1 MNTLMKPGSLQ
12 GRGALLRNSAVA
24 VVLAVTALLPLLTG
38 SPYVM
43 DVGIQILFYVTLA
56 LGLNVVVGYAGL
68 LDLGYAAYFAV
79 GSYAAGILTQHFGL
93 SFWLALL
100 VAGVAAMLL
109 GLLIGGTV
117 LRLRSDYL
125 AIVTLG
131 FGEIIRITASNL
143 DITGGPSG
151 IFSIPSPSIFG
162 FQLNQPIHYYYLTL
176 ILVIVSAV
184 ALTRVANS
192 RIGRAWACIREDQDA
207 AEAMGIPTLG
217 YRLLAYVTGTCWAGL
232 TGAIFAVKMTAVSPM
247 SFSFMQSITVLLA
260 VVMGGLGSIPGVILG
275 GALVILLP
283 EFLRGV
289 AEWRYLVFGLV
300 LILLMIFRPVGLW
313 PARSS
318 AKEE

>member
-1 MNTLMKPGSLQ
+1 MSTLST
-12 GRGALLRNSAVA
+12 RGIGPKSDKFLKNGVGLF
-24 VVLAVTALLPLLTG
+24 VLGVSILLPMFYSG
-38 SPYVM
+38 PYVM
-43 DVGIQILFYVTLA
+43 DVGIQILFSVTLA

-79 GSYAAGILTQHFGL
+79 GAYGAGILMQKLHL
-93 SFWLALL
+93 SFWLALP

-131 FGEIIRITASNL
+131 FGEIIRITATNL

-151 IFSIPSPSIFG
+151 IFSIPAPDLFG
-162 FQLNQPIHYYYLTL
+162 FALNKPIHYYYLTL
-176 ILVIVSAV
+176 VLVVVSAIALSKV
-184 ALTRVANS
+184 ADS

-207 AEAMGIPTLG
+207 AECMGIPTLRF
-217 YRLLAYVTGTCWAGL
+217 RLLAYAAGTCWAGL
-232 TGAIFAVKMTAVSPM
+232 TGAIFAVKMTAVSPL
-247 SFSFMQSITVLLA
+247 SFGFMQSITILLA

-275 GALVILLP
+275 GAIVILLP
-283 EFLRGV
+283 EALRSV
-289 AEWRYLVFGLV
+289 AEWRYFVFGVV

-313 PARSS
+313 PAPT
-318 AKEE
+318 KEEE